1 MINICSCS
9 VSEHLYVIIFG
20 VYFRRGRYCYFC
32 ANGFQSLTEK
42 TLHRS
47 TLLHTRLHIFH
58 SSVSYWLGYVNSPA
72 TRPTTNLHFSDFIS
86 KAVQQCIDKYIKFI
100 TKRNCNMFPR
110 KLVLTICDTANG
122 RIACTL
128 MATSNICEAIIR
140 PCLVPSIL
148 VNSTNTLTYLKYL
161 CTCIE
166 TKTFDET

>member
-20 VYFRRGRYCYFC
+20 VFFRRGLYCYFC

-58 SSVSYWLGYVNSPA
+58 SSESYWLGYVNSPA

-110 KLVLTICDTANG
+110 KE
-122 RIACTL
+122 ACPYHL
-128 MATSNICEAIIR
+128 WHSKWSY
-140 PCLVPSIL
+140 CLHPDGYIQHL
-148 VNSTNTLTYLKYL
+148 WGDHSTVSSSLHSCQLN
-161 CTCIE
+161 
-166 TKTFDET
+166 

>member
-1 MINICSCS
+1 M
-9 VSEHLYVIIFG
+9 
-20 VYFRRGRYCYFC
+20 
-32 ANGFQSLTEK
+32 
-42 TLHRS
+42 
-47 TLLHTRLHIFH
+47 LLHTRLHIFH
-58 SSVSYWLGYVNSPA
+58 SSESYWLGYVNSPA

-86 KAVQQCIDKYIKFI
+86 KLYNNVLTNTLNLLQKEIATCFQG
-100 TKRNCNMFPR
+100 R

>member
-1 MINICSCS
+1 MWILQQQGLQQISIFQIS
-9 VSEHLYVIIFG
+9 YQKLYNNV
-20 VYFRRGRYCYFC
+20 
-32 ANGFQSLTEK
+32 LTN
-42 TLHRS
+42 TLN
-47 TLLHTRLHIFH
+47 LLQKEI
-58 SSVSYWLGYVNSPA
+58 A
-72 TRPTTNLHFSDFIS
+72 TFI
-86 KAVQQCIDKYIKFI
+86 QG
-100 TKRNCNMFPR
+100 R